1 MCTMEIK
8 QSVFERR
15 MAVYTAEMWQKS
27 WMNEFKWALDAQA
40 ASRGGLRTSLSNT
53 ARRRHGN
60 VCRCTITMLCL
71 TKRSSA
77 RATVASNLPSA
88 RRHIAA
94 RSRRAAPRRR
104 RRRSR
109 QRSIVVDRI
118 CVRSSR
124 SSSLRRL
131 VLLSQSPR
139 AAVNWQCWQWR
150 HHLGAAA
157 WRLNSLPFTENCS
170 FALQWIATI
179 FRQYFDAK

>member
-94 RSRRAAPRRR
+94 RSRRAAPPPPPLQTTQH
-104 RRRSR
+104 RRRSYLCSFFPLFVFATS
-109 QRSIVVDRI
+109 RSAVTVAT
-118 CVRSSR
+118 CGSELTMLTMKTSSR
-124 SSSLRRL
+124 CCSVASELSSIHWEL
-131 VLLSQSPR
+131 
-139 AAVNWQCWQWR
+139 
-150 HHLGAAA
+150 
-157 WRLNSLPFTENCS
+157 
-170 FALQWIATI
+170 
-179 FRQYFDAK
+179 